1 VISRIYD
8 IVKAK
13 YRIDFVTPDPKDIIN
28 LLKSAGC
35 CYNPKDL
42 GIEKEVFRSSILHA
56 KEIRPRYTIL
66 HLAQE
71 LRILEQAADEITEL
85 YYE

>member
-1 VISRIYD
+1 M
-8 IVKAK
+8 VKSK
-13 YRIDFVTPDPKDIIN
+13 YNIGFDVPDQKEIID

-35 CYNPKDL
+35 CYNPKAL
-42 GIEKEVFRSSILHA
+42 GIDKEVFRSSIKHA

-71 LRILEQAADEITEL
+71 LGLLEQAADEITEL
-85 YYE
+85 YYKL